1 MIKGNKKIFSKSRED
16 RVKGYKK
23 LFKQQDKN
31 YSPPRDVAE
40 GLVEAMEALGY
51 EVDIDQALAYLKS
64 SYAVHDR
71 KYYLRNN
78 RQ

>member
-1 MIKGNKKIFSKSRED
+1 MIKGNKKIFSKLRED

-23 LFKQQDKN
+23 LFKQQEK
-31 YSPPRDVAE
+31 YYCPSKEIAE
-40 GLVEAMEALGY
+40 DLGEAMEALGY
-51 EVDIDQALAYLKS
+51 EVDVDQALAYLKS
-64 SYAVHDR
+64 SYATHDR